1 MHFPV
6 LGGAKSFRLLTIV
19 PGLGEEGIATRLFTA
34 ELPVTSGRSLH
45 YDALSYVW
53 GSQADK
59 RQITCNGQ
67 SIDIT
72 QNLHCALVQ
81 LRNEHDEHVIW
92 IDQLC
97 INQDDT
103 EERSREVAI
112 MGQIYGLAQKVIV
125 WPGPSDSETSKIFA
139 LFRKLLRLRD
149 FEASEV
155 YYLALG
161 DRSHQTVDSSH
172 RTKEDDDA
180 RTRVRPRFP
189 PGAASIWKSV
199 ERFLDR
205 PWFHRVWTF
214 QEVVLSNACTVY
226 CGPCR
231 ISWSDLSDACQ
242 AIYHG
247 GFDRYIGSK
256 HYRVTLVQNQREIL
270 YAGERSSLR
279 YLLVLNRDRDATD
292 PRDNVY
298 ALRGMLDE
306 VVARSIRVDYCISL
320 GEVYAKA
327 AKTSIKQDGNLAV
340 LGAVEYRRTEESRFE
355 MPSWV
360 PDWRYRGSTN
370 VDLSMRRHNGSTY
383 FNASNGERP
392 RVILYPEPGKLGL
405 KGFSVAKLTRFSE
418 VKKWLEFGSY
428 QTGQQRFPDKRFQ
441 VTRWKE
447 MYGNAA
453 KQITFPF
460 ASLRDGEHPDEITA
474 SLWGKARDDPL
485 DDNQVIEMGYRR
497 TVSSDLLPRL
507 HSSRLEDDETKAG
520 FPAYTSWKT
529 AGFPDPIPIDVLHE
543 YDDYV
548 TRVMFNRVCRRLQ
561 SRASVIPVSSL
572 TLSDYAWMLTSI
584 SRSSSL
590 QRIKRHHIWVL

>member
-1 MHFPV
+1 MHYPV
-6 LGGAKSFRLLTIV
+6 LSGAKSFRLLTIM
-19 PGLGEEGIATRLFTA
+19 PGFREENIATRIFTA
-34 ELPVTSGRSLH
+34 ELPVVPGKMLH

-53 GSQADK
+53 GNQADK
-59 RQITCNGQ
+59 RQISCNGQ
-67 SIDIT
+67 SIEVT
-72 QNLHCALVQ
+72 QNLHSAFVQ
-81 LRNEHDEHVIW
+81 LRSEHDEHVIW

-97 INQDDT
+97 INQDDP

-112 MGQIYGLAQKVIV
+112 MGQIYSQAKRVIV
-125 WPGPSDSETSKIFA
+125 WLGSSDSETSKIFV
-139 LFRKLLRLRD
+139 LFHKLLKLRE

-161 DRSHQTVDSSH
+161 DRSHQTVNSAH
-172 RTKEDDDA
+172 GTRDDDYHGDDDNDA
-180 RTRVRPRFP
+180 RTIVRPRFP
-189 PGAASIWKSV
+189 PGTASIWKAV

-242 AIYHG
+242 AIEHG
-247 GFDRYIGSK
+247 GFDPYIGSK
-256 HYRVTLVQNQREIL
+256 HYRVTLVQNQRDIL
-270 YAGERSSLR
+270 HAGERSSLR
-279 YLLVLNRDRDATD
+279 YMLVLNRDRDATD

-306 VVARSIRVDYCISL
+306 VVAHSIHVDYCTSL

-392 RVILYPEPGKLGL
+392 RVILYSEPRKLGL
-405 KGFSVAKLTRFSE
+405 KGFSVAILTRFSE
-418 VKKWLEFGSY
+418 VKKWLEFGLY
-428 QTGQQRFPDKRFQ
+428 ETGQQRFPDERFQ
-441 VTRWKE
+441 VSRWKE
-447 MYGNAA
+447 MYSNAA

-474 SLWGKARDDPL
+474 SLWGKATDDSL
-485 DDNQVIEMGYRR
+485 DDHQAIEMAYPMHWYGIRFR
-497 TVSSDLLPRL
+497 G
-507 HSSRLEDDETKAG
+507 SRPELCLMGNSPQINKQII
-520 FPAYTSWKT
+520 KT
-529 AGFPDPIPIDVLHE
+529 TNLNIIHTF
-543 YDDYV
+543 
-548 TRVMFNRVCRRLQ
+548 
-561 SRASVIPVSSL
+561 
-572 TLSDYAWMLTSI
+572 
-584 SRSSSL
+584 
-590 QRIKRHHIWVL
+590 K